1 MSEFMTFLM
10 SYETLRAVWWLF
22 LGVLLI
28 GFAVTGGFDLGVG
41 MLLKVIG
48 RSDEER
54 RVLINTVGPTWDG
67 NQVWLILGGG
77 AIFAA
82 YPLVYAAS
90 FSGFYF
96 ALIVVLF
103 ALILRPVG
111 FEYRSKIADPR
122 WRGAWDWGLTIAGF
136 VPALVIGVAFGNLL
150 QGVPFRY
157 DPDMRVF
164 YEGNFFQLLNPIGL
178 LVGVVCVAMLVM
190 QGATF
195 LLLKTEDV
203 LRERA
208 RKAAIVSAMV
218 MAAGFVACGFLVAG
232 VIGGYKITSPILT
245 EAASN
250 PTTKTVVREVGA
262 WLANFNA
269 NPILWLVPLFGVVG
283 AAAAAWLSAA
293 RRGGLAFICSSVA
306 VAMVILTVGTAMFPF
321 LMPSSL
327 NPNHS
332 LTAWDST
339 SSLHTLRW
347 MFWMVI
353 LFLPIVLLYTTW
365 VYRVMRGTVTVEQI
379 RAARGHF
386 Y

>member
-28 GFAVTGGFDLGVG
+28 GFAVTDGFDLGVG

-122 WRGAWDWGLTIAGF
+122 WRGAWDWGLAIAGF

-164 YEGNFFQLLNPIGL
+164 YEGNFFQLLNPVGL

-208 RKAAIVSAMV
+208 RKAAIVSALV
-218 MAAGFVACGFLVAG
+218 MTAGFVACGFLVAG
-232 VIGGYKITSPILT
+232 VISGYKITSPILT

-262 WLANFNA
+262 WLTNFDA
-269 NPILWLVPLFGVVG
+269 NPILWLLPLFGVVG
-283 AAAAAWLSAA
+283 AAAAAWLSAVG
-293 RRGGLAFICSSVA
+293 RGGLAFISSSVS

-327 NPNHS
+327 NLNHS

-353 LFLPIVLLYTTW
+353 LFLPIVLLYTSW

>member
-1 MSEFMTFLM
+1 M

-28 GFAVTGGFDLGVG
+28 GFAVTDGFDLGVG

-122 WRGAWDWGLTIAGF
+122 WRGAWDWGLAIAGF

-164 YEGNFFQLLNPIGL
+164 YEG
-178 LVGVVCVAMLVM
+178 
-190 QGATF
+190 
-195 LLLKTEDV
+195 
-203 LRERA
+203 
-208 RKAAIVSAMV
+208 
-218 MAAGFVACGFLVAG
+218 
-232 VIGGYKITSPILT
+232 
-245 EAASN
+245 
-250 PTTKTVVREVGA
+250 
-262 WLANFNA
+262 
-269 NPILWLVPLFGVVG
+269 
-283 AAAAAWLSAA
+283 
-293 RRGGLAFICSSVA
+293 
-306 VAMVILTVGTAMFPF
+306 
-321 LMPSSL
+321 
-327 NPNHS
+327 
-332 LTAWDST
+332 
-339 SSLHTLRW
+339 
-347 MFWMVI
+347 
-353 LFLPIVLLYTTW
+353 
-365 VYRVMRGTVTVEQI
+365 
-379 RAARGHF
+379 
-386 Y
+386 